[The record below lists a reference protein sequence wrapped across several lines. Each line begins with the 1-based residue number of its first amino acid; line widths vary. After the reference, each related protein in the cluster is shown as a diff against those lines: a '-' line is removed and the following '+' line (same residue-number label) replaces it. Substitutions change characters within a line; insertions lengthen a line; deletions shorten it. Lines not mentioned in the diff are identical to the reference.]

1 MSIKQLERL
10 HNIFDKTFHFVMFL
24 FFLYLCSVIVWLIYN
39 FPSHNGKKIDQ
50 ILSPFFV
57 SFFSFLG
64 LLLIISF
71 IDLVVVEKIKKK
83 YNKNSWLN

>member
-10 HNIFDKTFHFVMFL
+10 HNIFDKMFRVIMFL
-24 FFLYLCSVIVWLIYN
+24 FFIYLCAVVGWLMYN
-39 FPSHNGKKIDQ
+39 FPNHSGRKIDQ
-50 ILSPFFV
+50 VLSPFFEI
-57 SFFSFLG
+57 FFSFLG
-64 LLLIISF
+64 LLLTISF